1 MDSES
6 VLMISN
12 PLCQACWRQLLSC
25 TLLWCQSWFLGL
37 LVGYK
42 GFLPLAETKH
52 QSFAKL
58 PATEIGDAAVNS
70 LLHRAAEL

>member
-1 MDSES
+1 MSGMLETALKLHSTMVS
-6 VLMISN
+6 VLVSWIISR
-12 PLCQACWRQLLSC
+12 LQR
-25 TLLWCQSWFLGL
+25 
-37 LVGYK
+37 
-42 GFLPLAETKH
+42 FLPLAETKH